1 MIQQTIQIFTEEE
14 EKFLYLLIEVG
25 IRKNIA
31 KALVYLAKTP
41 EASSREIERGTDMRQ
56 PDVSTAIKHMYN
68 KGWIKNRKVAPS
80 KKGRPI
86 VNYSLAVP
94 VKQIMTSI
102 EKQKKEESN
111 HKLELIRKMKNY
123 I

>member
-1 MIQQTIQIFTEEE
+1 M
-14 EKFLYLLIEVG
+14 
-25 IRKNIA
+25 
-31 KALVYLAKTP
+31 LVYLAKTP
-41 EASSREIERGTDMRQ
+41 EATSREIERGIDMRQ
-56 PDVSTAIKHMYN
+56 PEVSTAIKYLDT
-68 KGWIKNRKVAPS
+68 KGEIKNRKVAPS

-102 EKQKKEESN
+102 EKQKKEEGN
-111 HKLELIRKMKNY
+111 HKLELIRKMKTY

>member
-14 EKFLYLLIEVG
+14 EVFLNLLIEVG
-25 IRKNIA
+25 IRKNTA
-31 KALVYLAKTP
+31 KALVYLAKTL
-41 EASSREIERGTDMRQ
+41 EATSREIERGTDMRQ
-56 PDVSTAIKHMYN
+56 PEVSTAIKHLDS

-86 VNYSLAVP
+86 LNYSLAVP

-102 EKQKKEESN
+102 EKQKREESN